1 MVYSLILMEQL
12 LMVLM
17 MIISCRSFFA
27 LKKQSLFTDPL
38 FLSTALGTSL
48 IRWVVPSF
56 AGLVLSSAACYL
68 ASSLLFKGSPKKK
81 ALFGLILVSVYC
93 LLFLAAGWIMAFN
106 RIGFNADN
114 SFWEFLQALF
124 AQLLG
129 YMILFLAN
137 NVIHKKKYGIS
148 YYLGLVPI
156 FISMLPVFLWSRY
169 PGIAFIEPAV
179 PFIFL
184 LILVFDFGCMALQS
198 WIIMNLNTRANIRLD
213 QIEREH
219 LISKYEILEDQY
231 EESFSFLHQLLSLC
245 AALSRDIDVKD
256 RQTMLEQTEDI
267 AELAFVKFNAVAI
280 STPVLNRQLEKR
292 KEELQ
297 KAGILVSAM
306 IRSDYFALMTFDEQE
321 LLFDSILSFIQPKC
335 AKAPGASRIIVI
347 KAAKVLSDIMLT
359 WTFSASSDPQND
371 PAFEKLQKK
380 LSRKLRAGTKIS
392 WNPNRNQAILTVLLP
407 PVMPDLPSV
416 GSVRF

>member
-1 MVYSLILMEQL
+1 
-12 LMVLM
+12 
-17 MIISCRSFFA
+17 
-27 LKKQSLFTDPL
+27 
-38 FLSTALGTSL
+38 
-48 IRWVVPSF
+48 
-56 AGLVLSSAACYL
+56 
-68 ASSLLFKGSPKKK
+68 
-81 ALFGLILVSVYC
+81 
-93 LLFLAAGWIMAFN
+93 
-106 RIGFNADN
+106 
-114 SFWEFLQALF
+114 
-124 AQLLG
+124 
-129 YMILFLAN
+129 
-137 NVIHKKKYGIS
+137 
-148 YYLGLVPI
+148 
-156 FISMLPVFLWSRY
+156 
-169 PGIAFIEPAV
+169 
-179 PFIFL
+179 
-184 LILVFDFGCMALQS
+184 
-198 WIIMNLNTRANIRLD
+198 
-213 QIEREH
+213 
-219 LISKYEILEDQY
+219 
-231 EESFSFLHQLLSLC
+231 
-245 AALSRDIDVKD
+245 DVKD